1 MATTMRWET
10 ARQALAR
17 AEASTGVR
25 TRLPRTPLESRDH
38 AHNAPA
44 IPASAPALP
53 VRTPA
58 VPASTA
64 VSNTDHLPV
73 PAAMLELFPD
83 GGLAR
88 GSVLRIGGAFSVL
101 FALAATAMG
110 REGWSAFVGIPDAG
124 LAAAAGMGLALQR
137 VVVVPE
143 PGAEAPDVLAALVDG
158 VDVVVLGSSAGLT
171 GQDRRRLQA
180 RLRRRGA
187 VLLTTGTWE
196 QPDVQIT
203 ALSRSW
209 YGVGQGDGLLRHGEV
224 ELQSRCRRRPVPS
237 TCRVRVGRTGLLPA
251 FAQEEDDA
259 DVRPEFG
266 VAERKLSAS
275 VSPEQQKEPA

>member
-25 TRLPRTPLESRDH
+25 TRLPRTPLENRDH
-38 AHNAPA
+38 ANNAPA
-44 IPASAPALP
+44 VPANAPALP
-53 VRTPA
+53 AGT
-58 VPASTA
+58 SA
-64 VSNTDHLPV
+64 VSNADHLPV

-88 GSVLRIGGAFSVL
+88 GSVLRIGGALSVL
-101 FALAATAMG
+101 FALAATAMD

-137 VVVVPE
+137 VVVVPD
-143 PGAEAPDVLAALVDG
+143 PGAEAPDVVAALVDG
-158 VDVVVLGSSAGLT
+158 VDVVVLGNCAGLR
-171 GQDRRRLQA
+171 GQDRRRLQS

-196 QPDVQIT
+196 QPDVEIT

-224 ELQSRCRRRPVPS
+224 ELQSRCRRRPTPS
-237 TCRVRVGRTGLLPA
+237 TCRVRVGRAGLMPA
-251 FAQEEDDA
+251 LAQEEDGA
-259 DVRPEFG
+259 DVRPGFAPG

>member
-1 MATTMRWET
+1 
-10 ARQALAR
+10 
-17 AEASTGVR
+17 
-25 TRLPRTPLESRDH
+25 
-38 AHNAPA
+38 
-44 IPASAPALP
+44 
-53 VRTPA
+53 
-58 VPASTA
+58 
-64 VSNTDHLPV
+64 
-73 PAAMLELFPD
+73 LELFPD

-187 VLLTTGTWE
+187 GRRATGTWG
-196 QPDVQIT
+196 QPAGQPT
-203 ALSRSW
+203 ARGGSGCASAR
-209 YGVGQGDGLLRHGEV
+209 V
-224 ELQSRCRRRPVPS
+224 RRPL
-237 TCRVRVGRTGLLPA
+237 VRWRRWWMGAMWGCWAAP
-251 FAQEEDDA
+251 
-259 DVRPEFG
+259 PG
-266 VAERKLSAS
+266 
-275 VSPEQQKEPA
+275 